1 MDRREFLSCSV
12 ATGVATTV
20 AALSAFDVLANTP
33 QKQYVRA
40 QLTDAL
46 GDPLKASSIL
56 ANTNYVFFY
65 PFSSTPCFLLNL
77 GKSLKN
83 PAALKTQ
90 KGQTYGWQ
98 GGVGKQNS
106 LVAYSAICAHKLAYP
121 AKEVS
126 FIRFQANKTEASDG
140 GMIHCCADH
149 SVYDP
154 AAGAK
159 VVSGPAQEPLAI
171 VLIEWDAKTDGLFAT
186 GTLGA
191 EQFDA
196 FFQKY
201 DFKLQMEYGNRAKQA
216 VAAKTPVSELSKFC
230 RNVAAC

>member
-1 MDRREFLSCSV
+1 MDRRDFLTCSV
-12 ATGVATTV
+12 AAATLT
-20 AALSAFDVLANTP
+20 AFDALANTP

-46 GDPLKASSIL
+46 GDPIKASAIK
-56 ANTNYVFFY
+56 AETNYVFFY

-77 GKSLKN
+77 GKALKN
-83 PAALKTQ
+83 PATLKTQ

-98 GGVGKQNS
+98 GGVGKGNS

-126 FIRFQANKTEASDG
+126 FIRFQANKTQTSDA

-154 AAGAK
+154 AAGAR

-171 VLIEWDAKTDGLFAT
+171 VLLEWDAKTDGLYAT

-191 EQFDA
+191 EKFDA

-201 DFKLQMEYGNRAKQA
+201 DFKLQLEYGARAKQP
-216 VAAKTPVSELSKFC
+216 VATKTSITELANYCK
-230 RNVAAC
+230 NVAQC

>member
-1 MDRREFLSCSV
+1 VDRRDFLTCSV
-12 ATGVATTV
+12 AAAT
-20 AALSAFDVLANTP
+20 LSAFDALANTP

-40 QLTDAL
+40 QITNAL
-46 GDPLKASSIL
+46 GDPIKASAIKE
-56 ANTNYVFFY
+56 ATNYVFFY

-77 GKSLKN
+77 GKALKN
-83 PAALKTQ
+83 PASLKTQ

-106 LVAYSAICAHKLAYP
+106 FVAYSAICAHKLAYP

-126 FIRFQANKTEASDG
+126 FIRFQPNKTQTSEAN
-140 GMIHCCADH
+140 MIHCCADH

-154 AAGAK
+154 AAGAR
-159 VVSGPAQEPLAI
+159 VVSGPAPEPLAI
-171 VLIEWDAKTDGLFAT
+171 VLLEWDAKTDGLYAT

-201 DFKLQMEYGNRAKQA
+201 EFKLQLEYGARAKQ
-216 VAAKTPVSELSKFC
+216 VVSTKTALTELDTYC
-230 RNVAAC
+230 RNVAKC